1 MKNFISA
8 LKVLPFENKICQLPI
23 DDSKINKPRKI
34 IGYCFSDVIP
44 EQKENPRLIAHSK
57 SAFSLIN
64 VELDVKNE
72 ENIQILAGNLIPTL
86 ARPLAHCYCGFQFGN
101 WAGQLGDGRAII
113 LGDFNGYELQLK
125 GSGLTPYSRFA
136 DGKAVVRSSIR
147 EYLCS
152 EFMFHLNIP
161 TTRAASLVI
170 TDTKA
175 ERDIFYDG
183 HPKLEN
189 CAVVLRIAET
199 FLRFGSFEVEID
211 LNPKN
216 TILPKL
222 WNYCKKYY
230 FVDSENPF
238 QEIVN
243 RTAKLVAYWQC
254 YGFCHGVL
262 NTDNMSIIGLTI
274 DYGPFGFM
282 DYFNK
287 NHICNNSDKEGR
299 YSYANQPQVCL
310 WNLQRLG
317 KALEDI
323 IPNDQSNKIIQD
335 SYWTQYNQWYYH
347 IMLRKLGL
355 IDQNQMEFTKSQCI
369 LVDSFFNI
377 LHQSCSNFTKV
388 FQILQQLNI
397 PHLLDIDEEVE
408 LTQNDYKI
416 IEQLVQISA
425 PRDVYM
431 QMRKPI
437 LPKQQID
444 QYISYATSAKHILHI
459 LGIDE
464 NWLQQQIKLQKEY
477 EQLQV
482 ISEQERIKII
492 SLLWTD
498 WVMQYKSETNQV
510 NRLEIMEKMN
520 PKYTITNTV
529 LQTVIE
535 EVETNQNYALLQ
547 KVQEVIEN
555 PFIKHQGV
563 DQLFDQVCNNEIC
576 VSCSS

>member
-1 MKNFISA
+1 MKNIISA

-23 DDSKINKPRKI
+23 DDSKINKPRKV
-34 IGYCFSDVIP
+34 IGYCFSDVTP

-64 VELDVKNE
+64 VDLDVKNE
-72 ENIQILAGNLIPTL
+72 ENIQILAGNLVPSL
-86 ARPLAHCYCGFQFGN
+86 ARPLAHCYCGYQFGN
-101 WAGQLGDGRAII
+101 WAGQLGDGRAIT
-113 LGDFNGYELQLK
+113 LGDLNGYELQLK

-136 DGKAVVRSSIR
+136 DGKAVIRSSIR

-175 ERDIFYDG
+175 ERDIYYDG
-183 HPKLEN
+183 HPIQEN

-216 TILPKL
+216 TIIPQL

-230 FVDSENPF
+230 FADKENPF

-243 RTAKLVAYWQC
+243 RTAKLVAQWQC

-274 DYGPFGFM
+274 DYGPFGFI

-310 WNLQRLG
+310 WNLNRLSE
-317 KALEDI
+317 ALESV
-323 IPNDQSNKIIQD
+323 IPKDQSKQIIQD
-335 SYWTQYNQWYYH
+335 SYWVQYKKWYYH
-347 IMLRKLGL
+347 YMLRKLGL
-355 IDQNQMEFTKSQCI
+355 IDENQMEFTKSQCI
-369 LVDSFFNI
+369 LIDSFFDI
-377 LHQSCSNFTKV
+377 LHQSCTNFTKV
-388 FQILQQLNI
+388 FQILQQIEI
-397 PHLLDIDEEVE
+397 PHQNYVDEEVE
-408 LTQNDYKI
+408 LNQEDIKI
-416 IEQLVQISA
+416 IQQLVQISA
-425 PRDVYM
+425 PREVYL
-431 QMRKPI
+431 QMRKPKI
-437 LPKQQID
+437 SKQQID
-444 QYISYATSAKHILHI
+444 QFIQYAASSRQLLHMF
-459 LGIDE
+459 GIDE
-464 NWLQQQIKLQKEY
+464 NWLQQQIQLYKEY
-477 EQLQV
+477 EQIQV
-482 ISEQERIKII
+482 ISEQERLKII
-492 SLLWTD
+492 SLLWSD
-498 WVMQYKSETNQV
+498 WVMQYKSETNQA
-510 NRLEIMEKMN
+510 NRIQIMEQMN

-529 LQTVIE
+529 LQTIIQ
-535 EVETNQNYALLQ
+535 EVETNQNFGLLQ
-547 KVQEVIEN
+547 KIQSVIEN
-555 PFIKHQGV
+555 PYVKHTEV
-563 DQLFDQVCNNEIC
+563 DEIFNQICNNEIC